1 MLSRLMQWLEYR
13 WPVSSVTRLMLDE
26 EIPGGARFAYTLGSS
41 LLIVFMLQAVTGLM
55 QLLFYVSSTEY
66 AYDSISYL
74 RTKVAFGWLIHGMH
88 YWGANIMVVL
98 VTLHMARVFV
108 WGAYKRPR
116 ELTWLAGVLLLMTVM
131 AFSFTGAP
139 LHWDQRGYWAGE
151 VGTSIAGTTPVVG
164 GMMKRFMRGGEEM
177 GQLTLSR
184 FFVAHVAVLPLA
196 LLAMFTVHI
205 IAMRRFGTSGPWAA
219 SGPEAGPESG
229 IISKPESKQLPKGP
243 FWPDQVFKDA
253 VTGTAV
259 FILLVGLTVFLP
271 PSYSGQAD
279 TLDTSFVPKP
289 EWNFLFLYQALK
301 YFQGSLEPIGT
312 AGVPTVLILLLVLL
326 PFIDRNPERNPFR
339 RPVAMLCA
347 AGLAGIIIWLS
358 ITGYLS
364 TGFALPGST
373 GETKAAQSVRPETPP
388 MRVSPIAA
396 EAVAAETRLSAKTEV
411 PRDAGHSGLSKI
423 SGLPGRAAYIIGSS
437 ETGATLFK
445 KYCMPCHGQ
454 EGVSKLPNPGTLR
467 GKVPDLN
474 PIDRDLLGTEADAS
488 AKNIDRFI
496 QHGAVPEGKAPAIK
510 MPSFGD
516 THTLTQQQI
525 ANIEAYVLRLNSID
539 RAEMRNQGM
548 QPRSF
553 FLMLVSVYALL
564 FLWFGGLW
572 RKGRTS

>member
-1 MLSRLMQWLEYR
+1 MLSRLMQWFEYR
-13 WPVSSVTRLMLDE
+13 WPISSVTKLMLDE

-55 QLLFYVSSTEY
+55 QLLFYVPSTEY

-88 YWGANIMVVL
+88 YWGANLMVVL
-98 VTLHMARVFV
+98 VALHMARVFV
-108 WGAYKRPR
+108 WGAYKHPR
-116 ELTWLAGVLLLMTVM
+116 ELTWLAGVILLMTVM

-164 GMMKRFMRGGEEM
+164 SMMKRFMRGGEEM

-184 FFVAHVAVLPLA
+184 FFVGHVAVLPLA

-205 IAMRRFGTSGPWAA
+205 IAMRRFGASGPWPASGIK
-219 SGPEAGPESG
+219 SGPE
-229 IISKPESKQLPKGP
+229 SKRGPKGP

-279 TLDTSFVPKP
+279 TLDTSYVPKP

-326 PFIDRNPERNPFR
+326 PFIDRNPERNPFK
-339 RPVAMLCA
+339 RPVALLCA
-347 AGLAGIIIWLS
+347 TGLAVLIMWLS

-373 GETKAAQSVRPETPP
+373 GETKTAQSVTSETPP
-388 MRVSPIAA
+388 ERFSPVATDAA
-396 EAVAAETRLSAKTEV
+396 AAETRLSEKKEA
-411 PRDAGHSGLSKI
+411 PRDAGQIDLSKAK
-423 SGLPGRAAYIIGSS
+423 GLQGRAAYIIGSA
-437 ETGATLFK
+437 EAGAVLFRK
-445 KYCMPCHGQ
+445 HCMPCHGQ
-454 EGVSKLPNPGTLR
+454 EGASKLPNQGSLK

-474 PIDRDLLGTEADAS
+474 PIDRDFLGADAD
-488 AKNIDRFI
+488 AFAINIDRFI
-496 QHGAVPEGKAPAIK
+496 QHGAVPEGKTPAIQ

-525 ANIEAYVLRLNSID
+525 ANIEAYILRLNGID
-539 RAEMRNQGM
+539 RAEMRNPGM

-553 FLMLVSVYALL
+553 FLMLVSVYSLL

-572 RKGRTS
+572 KKGRP

>member
-41 LLIVFMLQAVTGLM
+41 LLIVFMLQAITGLM
-55 QLLFYVSSTEY
+55 QLLFYTPSTEF

-74 RTKVAFGWLIHGMH
+74 RTKVAFGWLIHGLH

-98 VTLHMARVFV
+98 VALHMARVFV

-116 ELTWLAGVLLLMTVM
+116 ELTWLAGVALLMTVM

-164 GMMKRFMRGGEEM
+164 SIMKRLMRGGEEM

-184 FFVAHVAVLPLA
+184 FFVAHVAALPAA
-196 LLAMFTVHI
+196 LMAMFVVHI
-205 IAMRRFGTSGPWAA
+205 IAMRRFGASGPW
-219 SGPEAGPESG
+219 PEAGPKAGPKSG
-229 IISKPESKQLPKGP
+229 SEAKRLPKGL
-243 FWPDQVFKDA
+243 FWPDQVFKDS
-253 VTGTAV
+253 VTGSAV
-259 FILLVGLTVFLP
+259 FILLVGLAVFLP

-279 TLDTSFVPKP
+279 TLDTSYVPKP

-312 AGVPTVLILLLVLL
+312 AGVPTVLILILVLL

-339 RPVAMLCA
+339 RPVAMLGA
-347 AGLAGIIIWLS
+347 AGLAVIITWLS
-358 ITGYLS
+358 IAGYRS
-364 TGFALPGST
+364 AGFAIPGSA
-373 GETKAAQSVRPETPP
+373 GGTKSAQASMPETPL
-388 MRVSPIAA
+388 MGFSPIAT
-396 EAVAAETRLSAKTEV
+396 EAVAAEMRLSSKTAA
-411 PRDAGHSGLSKI
+411 PRNAGQPDLSKVK
-423 SGLPGRAAYIIGSS
+423 GLPGRAAYIIGSAG
-437 ETGATLFK
+437 TGAVLFK
-445 KYCMPCHGQ
+445 KHCMPCHGQ
-454 EGVSKLPNPGTLR
+454 EGVSRLPNPGSQD

-474 PIDRDLLGTEADAS
+474 PIDRDLLGADADTS
-488 AKNIDRFI
+488 AQNIDRFI

-525 ANIEAYVLRLNSID
+525 ANIEAYVLRLNGIE
-539 RAEMRNQGM
+539 RAEVRNPGM
-548 QPRSF
+548 EPRSF
-553 FLMLVSVYALL
+553 FLTLISVYALVL
-564 FLWFGGLW
+564 LWVGGSW
-572 RKGRTS
+572 KTGRPS